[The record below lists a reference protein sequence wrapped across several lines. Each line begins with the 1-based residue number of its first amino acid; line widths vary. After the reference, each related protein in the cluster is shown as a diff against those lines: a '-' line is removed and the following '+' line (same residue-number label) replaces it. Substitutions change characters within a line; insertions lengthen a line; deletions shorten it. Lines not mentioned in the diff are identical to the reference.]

1 MLGANTQLNRIERL
15 PQQIRLGNG
24 QTVAIRPFAYTDEAY
39 RKAVAIS
46 NAIDPDSPDS
56 VTGWKHWDE
65 NREPQYLFRRYVA
78 ERQGQ
83 VVAIGAYGHTPW
95 SYQPDKY
102 FVNVMV
108 HPQAQGR
115 GIGGAFYDFIMG
127 CLARLKPAKLIS
139 YTREN
144 RPLATRF
151 LETRGFKPV
160 MRVEVS
166 RLESANFDSLRYAA
180 KLERVQASGIK
191 IKTLAELMVE
201 DPEWKQK
208 TYEVEWHCLQDVPS
222 VDEFTRRSMDAFEKQ
237 TLQHPCLLPDAWFIA
252 VDRDRYVGLSVL
264 WRNLATDK
272 LLNTGLTGVLR
283 SHRRRGI
290 ATALKVKAIQYAQA
304 HGNAAIDT
312 DNEENNPMFQLN
324 LDLGFRPQPAFVDY
338 MKEIGE

>member
-1 MLGANTQLNRIERL
+1 MFGADVQLNRVEKQGRQFPL
-15 PQQIRLGNG
+15 PSG
-24 QTVAIRPFAYTDEAY
+24 QVVVIRPFSYSDEAY
-39 RKAVAIS
+39 RKVVAIH
-46 NAIDPDSPDS
+46 NAVEPDNPDS

-83 VVAIGAYGHTPW
+83 VVAFGAYGHTAW
-95 SYQPDKY
+95 SHQPDKY

-108 HPQAQGR
+108 HPRAQGW
-115 GIGGAFYDFIMG
+115 GIGSAFYDFIMG
-127 CLARLKPAKLIS
+127 RLARLKPAKLVS

-144 RPLATRF
+144 RPLAMRF

-166 RLESANFDSLRYAA
+166 RLESAEFDSTRYAE
-180 KLERVQASGIK
+180 KLERVRAAGIE
-191 IKTLAELMVE
+191 IKTLAELMVK
-201 DPEWKQK
+201 DPDWKEK
-208 TYEVEWHCLQDVPS
+208 AYEVEWQCLQDVPS
-222 VDEFTRRSMDAFEKQ
+222 VDEFTKRSIEAFEKQ

-252 VDRDRYVGLSVL
+252 VDGDRYVGLSVL

-290 ATALKVKAIQYAQA
+290 ATAMKVRAIQYAQA
-304 HGNAAIDT
+304 HGNAALDT
-312 DNEENNPMFQLN
+312 DNEENNPMFRLN
-324 LDLGFRPQPAFVDY
+324 LDLGFRPQPAFLDY
-338 MKEIGE
+338 MKEIRD